1 MSDIQPSQPELYGFT
16 HPLSTG
22 NAAASG
28 ALGLGIALSAAQA
41 TCGWEKD
48 PRLAKMCRLPE
59 CLVWMA
65 PLARGCLIASTMWHS
80 DAVSRSHPPH
90 LLWVSSGHSANVRFA
105 PKADIVCR
113 RNFPL
118 SACLVKKIEAR
129 AEELQH
135 ALMSHSVMA
144 AAALHPGRFQGSYAR
159 RNASTP
165 ASAAVFISWAVM

>member
-59 CLVWMA
+59 S
-65 PLARGCLIASTMWHS
+65 PLRAK
-80 DAVSRSHPPH
+80 
-90 LLWVSSGHSANVRFA
+90 SGHSL
-105 PKADIVCR
+105 P
-113 RNFPL
+113 
-118 SACLVKKIEAR
+118 
-129 AEELQH
+129 AEF
-135 ALMSHSVMA
+135 SFVGV
-144 AAALHPGRFQGSYAR
+144 PG
-159 RNASTP
+159 
-165 ASAAVFISWAVM
+165 